1 MKTYSMDLRQRVVDA
16 WDQKTGTQPEIA
28 RRFKVSVDWVK
39 KLLRQRRQTGSIAP
53 RKRGGRKPPKFAGER
68 LERLRELVEQKPDA
82 TLEELLEATGVS
94 ASIMAVSRALQ
105 RLGFTFKKS
114 RYGRRSKIV
123 PTSKSAGKRGGKK

>member
-28 RRFKVSVDWVK
+28 RRFNVSVDWVK
-39 KLLRQRRQTGSIAP
+39 KLLRQRRRTGSIAP
-53 RKRGGRKPPKFAGER
+53 QKRGGRKPPKFTGER

-123 PTSKSAGKRGGKK
+123 PMSKSAAKRGGKK